1 MRARTALA
9 AALATA
15 FLLAGCSATSGTDA
29 AVEGGAP
36 GVSNDMMVTEEMPA
50 AEGMPADGK
59 ALTTPSVTTER
70 QVIRTG
76 YVSMQVDDVTKSAFD
91 VHGLIKKRNGLIS
104 SEDTQS
110 SGDMTYSTITAQIPA
125 ADLDAFIADV
135 SALGTVTSVNVNAQD
150 VTTQVVDLDARIKA
164 LQTSIDRL
172 TQLLAE
178 ASRIEDLLVIEAQLS
193 QRQAELDALTAQRTW
208 LGDQVAMSTI
218 TVTLSPVTQIA
229 DVDAPGFL
237 SGLQS
242 GWAAF
247 LSLIMVAVTA
257 IGFFLPFLFVLALI
271 AIPVTIVIV
280 RQARRHHPRT
290 SAGATPQDPGA
301 TAGAAGAQQEAGSGT
316 PT

>member
-9 AALATA
+9 GALAVA
-15 FLLAGCSATSGTDA
+15 FLLAGCSTTSGTDA
-29 AVEGGAP
+29 TVEGGAP
-36 GVSNDMMVTEEMPA
+36 VVAGDMAVSEEMPA
-50 AEGMPADGK
+50 GEGMAVDGK
-59 ALTTPSVTTER
+59 AAATPTTVNTER
-70 QVIRTG
+70 QIIKTG
-76 YVSMQVDDVTKSAFD
+76 YVSMQVEDVTKSAFD
-91 VHGLIKKRNGLIS
+91 VHALIKKRNGLIS

-110 SGDMTYSTITAQIPA
+110 SGDMTYSNITAQIPA
-125 ADLDAFIADV
+125 SDLDAFIADV
-135 SALGTVTSVNVNAQD
+135 SALGTVTSINVNAQD

-178 ASRIEDLLVIEAQLS
+178 ASRIEDLLAIETQLA
-193 QRQAELDALTAQRTW
+193 QRQAELDALTAQRTY
-208 LGDQVAMSTI
+208 LADQVAMSTI
-218 TVTLSPVTQIA
+218 TVSLSPVTQIA

-257 IGFFLPFLFVLALI
+257 VGFFLPFLLVLAII
-271 AIPVTIVIV
+271 AIPVTLVIV
-280 RQARRHHPRT
+280 RQARRHHPQSRPV
-290 SAGATPQDPGA
+290 TPADAPA
-301 TAGAAGAQQEAGSGT
+301 PQQEAGQGT

>member
-9 AALATA
+9 AALAAA
-15 FLLAGCSATSGTDA
+15 FLLAGCSATTTTDA

-36 GVSNDMMVTEEMPA
+36 VAGDMAVTEEMPA
-50 AEGMPADGK
+50 GESVAVDGK
-59 ALTTPSVTTER
+59 VATSPTTVNTER

-76 YVSMQVDDVTKSAFD
+76 YVSMQVEDVTKSAFD
-91 VHGLIKKRNGLIS
+91 VHALIKKRNGLIS

-110 SGDMTYSTITAQIPA
+110 SGDMTYANITAQIPA
-125 ADLDAFIADV
+125 DSLDAFIADV
-135 SALGTVTSVNVNAQD
+135 STLGTVTSINVNAQD

-178 ASRIEDLLVIEAQLS
+178 ASRIEDLLAIETQLS

-218 TVTLSPVTQIA
+218 TVSLSPVTQIA

-242 GWAAF
+242 GWSAF

-257 IGFFLPFLFVLALI
+257 VGFFLPFLLVLALI

-290 SAGATPQDPGA
+290 APAAPADPGEPA
-301 TAGAAGAQQEAGSGT
+301 EPRQEAGSGT